1 MKVEAAYLAIASVG
15 FIGGSVTA
23 YFGLRSY
30 FEQVSADEIEQV
42 KKIYN
47 QKPDHKKFAEEM
59 AKIELEAQRMVDEEN
74 AKDAPLN
81 KPQPTQFGTYESLV
95 RDEGYFGEETEDS
108 SLEEDDKAK
117 ELKRRFGIITEEEFQ
132 IDCQEYNKVCLSY
145 YPDSETITDDSD
157 RVVDNVYKL
166 FNPEALDHFGSDPM
180 DPDVIHIRNDES
192 TIDFEI
198 VKCEGSPFS

>member
-59 AKIELEAQRMVDEEN
+59 AKIELEAQRIVEEEN
-74 AKDAPLN
+74 AKEAPLN

-157 RVVDNVYKL
+157 QVVDQVYKL

>member
-23 YFGLRSY
+23 YFGFRSY

-59 AKIELEAQRMVDEEN
+59 AKIELEAQRIVEEEN
-74 AKDAPLN
+74 AKEAPLN

-95 RDEGYFGEETEDS
+95 RDEGYLETPPEDASLKEE
-108 SLEEDDKAK
+108 DKAK

-132 IDCQEYNKVCLSY
+132 TDCPDYNKICLSY

-157 RVVDNVYKL
+157 QVVDKVYKL

>member
-1 MKVEAAYLAIASVG
+1 MKIKAAYLAIASVG

-23 YFGLRSY
+23 YFGLHSY
-30 FEQVSADEIEQV
+30 FEQVSADEIKQV

-59 AKIELEAQRMVDEEN
+59 AKIELEAQRIVEEEN
-74 AKDAPLN
+74 AKEAPLN

-95 RDEGYFGEETEDS
+95 RDEGYLENTSEDT
-108 SLEEDDKAK
+108 SLEEEDKTK

-132 IDCQEYNKVCLSY
+132 IDHPDYNKICLSY

-157 RVVDNVYKL
+157 QVVDKVYKL